1 MSRQDRSTAV
11 RRVLLVL
18 VMSVGLIAAAA
29 SAFPAGAA
37 ARKPL
42 RTVVFH
48 SNGHKYVLKI
58 WAERK
63 HEKCLPHAYGS
74 PVRHFLRHHKCRDLT
89 RYLVTTRVNGRG
101 VGLAQSSLGFTG
113 KTATQMYRA
122 AGKFRKLVSENGTGN
137 FYSLFHDGASLP
149 RGPQS
154 VPDPD
159 AFNAQAQDAGVTIVD
174 AWWLHGPTPRNA
186 KPLERMARDIYLHW
200 S

>member
-1 MSRQDRSTAV
+1 
-11 RRVLLVL
+11 VLAA
-18 VMSVGLIAAAA
+18 SVALIAAAA
-29 SAFPAGAA
+29 SVSTGSAA
-37 ARKPL
+37 AATQKPL

-63 HEKCLPHAYGS
+63 HEKCLPHAYGA
-74 PVRHFLRHHKCRDLT
+74 PVRRFLRHHKCRDLT

-101 VGLAQSSLGFTG
+101 VGFAQSSLGFTG
-113 KTATQMYRA
+113 KTPTQMYRA

-174 AWWLHGPTPRNA
+174 AWWLHGKTARNA